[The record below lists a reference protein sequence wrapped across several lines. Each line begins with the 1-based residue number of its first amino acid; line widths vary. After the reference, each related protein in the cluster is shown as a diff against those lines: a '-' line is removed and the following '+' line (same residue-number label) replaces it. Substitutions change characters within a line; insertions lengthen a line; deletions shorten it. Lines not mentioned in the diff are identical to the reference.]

1 MCDFLIL
8 MIYNACKYTL
18 FSSLFPLY
26 NSKIFFFL
34 FSYCRLVEEVKLR
47 AKQLQLQNED
57 VYMAA
62 SFQEFIQMC
71 VRKLR
76 GEDEEDEF
84 NVDYVSI
91 TPVKW
96 IVAYYYMRFR

>member
-1 MCDFLIL
+1 M
-8 MIYNACKYTL
+8 
-18 FSSLFPLY
+18 
-26 NSKIFFFL
+26 
-34 FSYCRLVEEVKLR
+34 EEVKLR
-47 AKQLQLQNED
+47 AKKLQLQNED
-57 VYMAA
+57 VYMAT

-91 TPVKW
+91 APVKW
-96 IVAYYYMRFR
+96 IVAYYYVYFCTGLKTTFHMCFR